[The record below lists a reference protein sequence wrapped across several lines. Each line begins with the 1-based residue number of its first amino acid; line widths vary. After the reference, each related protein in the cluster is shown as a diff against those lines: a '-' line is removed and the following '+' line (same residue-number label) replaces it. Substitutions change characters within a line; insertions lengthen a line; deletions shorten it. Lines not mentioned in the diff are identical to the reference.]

1 MKPIVKQKLSTLQD
15 IINNAQSGGGGGGGT
30 VDAYTKAEADAKFE
44 TITGAAAAYLSKAD
58 AASTYLSK
66 SDAASKTNKFIF
78 TANVINEEG
87 SFLITYYIPF
97 ADYDYNDFVGGAI
110 GILDYTGSPAT
121 QIFLLHMPSTPGDGT
136 AYCISNDDIDFFIT
150 YNSGYNI
157 RIEISLPDNFLSEG
171 TPVNLKII
179 V

>member
-1 MKPIVKQKLSTLQD
+1 MKPVVKQKLSTLQD
-15 IINNAQSGGGGGGGT
+15 IINNAQSGGGGT

-44 TITGAAAAYLSKAD
+44 TITGAAAAYLLKAD

-78 TANVINEEG
+78 TSNVIKQGERLV
-87 SFLITYYIPF
+87 LIYRIPF
-97 ADYDYNDFVGGAI
+97 ADYDYDNFVGGAI
-110 GILDYTGSPAT
+110 GILDYTGSPAN
-121 QIFLLHMPSTPGDGT
+121 QIFLLHMPSTPGNGT
-136 AYCISNDDIDFFIT
+136 AYCISNDDLYFLVFC
-150 YNSGYNI
+150 NSGNNI
-157 RIEISLPDNFLSEG
+157 QIQIELPNNFLPAG

>member
-1 MKPIVKQKLSTLQD
+1 MKPVVKQKLSTLQD
-15 IINNAQSGGGGGGGT
+15 IINNAQSGGGGT

-44 TITGAAAAYLSKAD
+44 TITGAAAAYLSKSD

-78 TANVINEEG
+78 TSNVINQG
-87 SFLITYYIPF
+87 GTPVLIYRISF
-97 ADYDYNDFVGGAI
+97 ADYDYDNFVGGAI
-110 GILDYTGSPAT
+110 GILDYTESPAN
-121 QIFLLHMPSTPGDGT
+121 QIFLLHMPSTPGNGT
-136 AYCISNDDIDFFIT
+136 AYCISNNDFHFVVF
-150 YNSGYNI
+150 YNPGNNI
-157 RIEISLPDNFLSEG
+157 QIQIELPNNFLPAG